1 MRRLP
6 VEAKAWRS
14 GGKGMRE
21 TSCLRLDEAEAL
33 AKLSGD
39 AGQRNYPIPEVSIL
53 RRVFLQ

>member
-39 AGQRNYPIPEVSIL
+39 AGQRNYPIPEV
-53 RRVFLQ
+53 LQ